1 MHIKYKITIFVFL
14 ALVFLYFLH
23 FVITYDRTKE
33 TFVEEDDIEHY
44 EEPKVVPPPPPSSAK
59 PASTTYD
66 MRIMIL
72 DDIEKL
78 NLTDK
83 SLKGKLMQDVFADE
97 AALKALES
105 NTSEDRIA
113 FVKSKLEALKT
124 KDEFVNAGD
133 TSTTAN
139 ATPASLPIATPP
151 KAPGAPALPESKD
164 VLVRAEEALAHLQKV
179 EANLKQI
186 QTAFGQQQSAEVDSK
201 KNNTGATNIPDS
213 LPPTVGITTAVKSNF
228 TEPSLPQAFIEGFE
242 NIQNYAS
249 IF

>member
-44 EEPKVVPPPPPSSAK
+44 EEPKVVPSSAK

-133 TSTTAN
+133 TSTAAN

-151 KAPGAPALPESKD
+151 KAPGAPALPESKE
-164 VLVRAEEALAHLQKV
+164 VLIRAEEALAHLQKV

-213 LPPTVGITTAVKSNF
+213 LPPITTAVKSNF
-228 TEPSLPQAFIEGFE
+228 TEPSLPQASIEGFE

>member
-1 MHIKYKITIFVFL
+1 MKYKITIFVFL

-33 TFVEEDDIEHY
+33 TFVEEHDDIEHY
-44 EEPKVVPPPPPSSAK
+44 EEPKATLPPPTK

-83 SLKGKLMQDVFADE
+83 SLKGKLMQEVFADE
-97 AALKALES
+97 AALKTLES
-105 NTSEDRIA
+105 KTSDERLS
-113 FVKSKLEALKT
+113 FVKSKLETLKT
-124 KDEFVNAGD
+124 KDEYVNVGDSSAGASTSVSA
-133 TSTTAN
+133 TSTTA
-139 ATPASLPIATPP
+139 SPP
-151 KAPGAPALPESKD
+151 VITAPKTSVPESKD
-164 VLVRAEEALAHLQKV
+164 VMVKAEEALAHLQKV

-186 QTAFGQQQSAEVDSK
+186 QSAFGQQQMAVADSK
-201 KNNTGATNIPDS
+201 KTNAAETNIPDNIPAS
-213 LPPTVGITTAVKSNF
+213 TATVKSNF
-228 TEPSLPQAFIEGFE
+228 TEPSIPQSFIEGFE
-242 NIQNYAS
+242 SIRNYAS